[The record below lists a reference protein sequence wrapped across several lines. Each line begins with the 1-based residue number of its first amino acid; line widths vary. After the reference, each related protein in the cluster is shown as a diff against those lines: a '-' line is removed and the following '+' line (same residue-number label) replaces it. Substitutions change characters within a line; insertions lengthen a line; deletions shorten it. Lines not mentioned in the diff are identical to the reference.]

1 MTTSIIY
8 SVSSLPEWLDV
19 ADRLHTE
26 LGWRPVYW
34 ITQKAKNHERVI
46 GRFPEAVAHSSE
58 DINRCIS
65 APGFEDCFRYP
76 LGEDLLK
83 SMFFHEGV
91 AMQLMDR
98 MDMEGGFP
106 CLERRRTYHRLLMYW
121 MNVVDRLSPHVVV
134 FNTSPHSIAEYV
146 LYAVARYRGLR
157 TPIFVS
163 TAVNGLLFVNDSV
176 EGGSAELRTAYRH
189 CLLTDDSWV
198 LSRGASEYL
207 AGARSRDAGAVPWYV
222 AVQQGQQQIQHRRYQ
237 KLVRASRQETTQ
249 PALLGRLS
257 RTLQNIAG
265 MLLPG
270 YKPPRRP
277 EKVRPAKDR
286 WRARRDDRRP
296 MNRVY
301 KRAGIPLEA
310 SHLRRNEYR
319 AYLDRTYKVKLGYK
333 ALYESLCADVPINVP
348 YVYVPMHYQPER
360 TTCPDGG
367 IYNDQSLMVNL
378 LSHALPEGWWLYVKE
393 HPTQF
398 SYAGNGEQSRNEYFY
413 QDLHSLPNMRFIR
426 LETPTL
432 ELTDNARAVATV
444 TGMAGW
450 EAVCRGKPA
459 LVFGNAWY
467 RLCRGVYPIRTADD
481 CRDALLAIKN
491 GVTVKSRDVE
501 AFVAALEH
509 ISASGYVNPSNAP
522 GVKVSYTDHVQRLTW
537 LLKRFADR
545 ISATHTPDVSEIYS
559 VNQQA

>member
-1 MTTSIIY
+1 MTTSVIY
-8 SVSSLPEWLDV
+8 SVSGLPEWLDV

-46 GRFPEAVAHSSE
+46 ARFPEAVAHSSE
-58 DINRCIS
+58 DINRCIC

-83 SMFFHEGV
+83 SMVFHEGV

-134 FNTSPHSIAEYV
+134 FNTPPHSIAEYV
-146 LYAVARYRGLR
+146 LYAVARHQGLR

-163 TAVNGLLFVNDSV
+163 TAVTGLLFVKDSI
-176 EGGSAELRTAYRH
+176 ESDSTDLQTAYQH
-189 CLLTDDSWV
+189 CLVTDDSSM
-198 LSRGASEYL
+198 LSPGVSEYL
-207 AGARSRDAGAVPWYV
+207 ARVRSRDAGAVPWYV
-222 AVQQGQQQIQHRRYQ
+222 TVMRGQQQRQHKRYQ

-249 PALLGRLS
+249 PALRGRLS

-265 MLLPG
+265 MFLPG
-270 YKPPRRP
+270 YKPPRRQ
-277 EKVRPAKDR
+277 EKARPAKDR

-310 SHLRRNEYR
+310 SDLRRNEYH
-319 AYLDRTYKVKLGYK
+319 AYLERTYKVKLSYK

-348 YVYVPMHYQPER
+348 YIYVPMHYQPER

-378 LSHALPEGWWLYVKE
+378 LSHGLPEGWWLYVKE

-413 QDLHSLPNMRFIR
+413 RDLHSLPNVRFIR

-467 RLCRGVYPIRTADD
+467 RLCRGVSPIRTADD
-481 CRDALLAIKN
+481 CRHALIEIKN
-491 GVTVKSRDVE
+491 GVNIPDKAVD
-501 AFVAALEH
+501 AFVAAIERVG
-509 ISASGYVNPSNAP
+509 ARGYVNPSNAP
-522 GVKVSYTDHVQRLTW
+522 AVDISYEQHVTSLTSLMVRYAKRTLHQAPVERKVTW
-537 LLKRFADR
+537 
-545 ISATHTPDVSEIYS
+545 S
-559 VNQQA
+559 